1 MSCADYNKITY
12 QLQDEL
18 ESKDH
23 IITKLL
29 TTIGDLRV
37 KIEDN
42 IIHKLKWMDKSLYIA
57 K

>member
-12 QLQDEL
+12 QLQNEL

-29 TTIGDLRV
+29 TTIEDLRV